1 MSKIS
6 QYLNE
11 HLLGEVTTS
20 APVRKQLST
29 DGSMLSLTPD
39 IVAYPKV
46 TNDIRKVLRFT
57 HQLAGK
63 GHAISVTTRGAGT
76 DQTGA
81 AVGQGIIVNTTA
93 HMNEIFEYDAKQR
106 LIRVQ
111 PGLNFGA
118 LQAALKLQG
127 CFIPAFPDSVLYST
141 IGGAV
146 ANNSSGRYSGQR
158 GAIDESVAELEV
170 VLANGDVI
178 QTKRISKKELGK
190 KKGLQTF
197 EGEIY
202 RAVDNLIEDSRELIE
217 AKLETGIIDNT
228 GYANIAKVKQKNGSF
243 DLTPLFVGSQGTLGV
258 ISEMILKAE
267 FYNSEEILVALIVK
281 GSDNYID
288 ILDEL
293 RKLTPESIEIFD
305 GSLLK
310 LAHAHGKRY
319 PGVMNDDAAVE
330 SASGLIL
337 CSLQD
342 FNDRARKRKLKKIQK
357 LAEKFE
363 STIISAEK
371 PEQVRELAALR
382 GIPYAALY
390 AEESKNV
397 VPPLFR
403 GVYIPADRYEEFIVA
418 VTKLE
423 SAIKIALPCT
433 GYAVDGVYSFWPQLP
448 LHTAT
453 DKQKLLK
460 LYDAF
465 ASLVVA
471 HGGSVVAEAG
481 EGRMK
486 SPFIAKSRDSELEK
500 LYTEIRKIFDQYSTL
515 NTGVKQAAE
524 LRTVVSHLRPGY
536 DGVDFPGFTGTGL

>member
-20 APVRKQLST
+20 AQVRKQLST
-29 DGSMLSLTPD
+29 DGSMLTLTPD

-63 GHAISVTTRGAGT
+63 GHAISVTARGAGT

-81 AVGQGIIVNTTA
+81 AIGQGIVVSTTA
-93 HMNEIFEYDAKQR
+93 HMNEIFEYDGKQR
-106 LIRVQ
+106 LVRVQ
-111 PGLNFGA
+111 PGVNFGA
-118 LQAALKLQG
+118 LQAALRLQG
-127 CFIPAFPDSVLYST
+127 CFVPAFPDSVQYST

-146 ANNSSGRYSGQR
+146 ANNSSGRFSGQR

-170 VLANGDVI
+170 VLANGDLI
-178 QTKRISKKELGK
+178 QTKRLSKKELGK

-202 RAVDNLIEDSRELIE
+202 RAVDNLIEDNRELID
-217 AKLETGIIDNT
+217 AKLDTGIIDNT
-228 GYANIAKVKQKNGSF
+228 GYAHIAKVKQKNGSF
-243 DLTPLFVGSQGTLGV
+243 DLTPLFVGAQGTLGV

-267 FYNSEEILVALIVK
+267 FYNSEEILVALAVK
-281 GSDNYID
+281 GADNYID
-288 ILDEL
+288 IVDEL
-293 RKLTPESIEIFD
+293 RKLSPETLEVFD

-310 LAHAHGKRY
+310 LAYEQGKRY
-319 PGVMNDDAAVE
+319 PGIVTDD
-330 SASGLIL
+330 SAIDGVSGLIL

-342 FNDRARKRKLKKIQK
+342 FGDRARKRKLKKVQK
-357 LAEKFE
+357 LAEKFDA
-363 STIISAEK
+363 TIVSAEK

-382 GIPYAALY
+382 GVPYAALY
-390 AEESKNV
+390 TEEHKTV

-403 GVYIPADRYEEFIVA
+403 GVYIPADRYEDFIAA

-433 GYAVDGVYSFWPQLP
+433 GFAIDGVYSFWPQMS

-465 ASLVVA
+465 AGVVAA

-481 EGRMK
+481 EGRIK
-486 SPFIAKSRDSELEK
+486 SPFIEKTRDTELTK
-500 LYTEIRKIFDQYSTL
+500 LYEEIRKIFDQYGTL
-515 NTGVKQAAE
+515 NAGVKQSVE
-524 LRTVVSHLRPGY
+524 LRTTVSHLRSGY
-536 DGVDFPGFTGTGL
+536 DGADFSAYTNVS